1 MSTAEVKQQFQIT
14 RDGLR
19 TLKEKNTGARQAMES
34 GDQAIRNEINLINE
48 KISQVKALVAR
59 SNEID
64 SALKFK
70 EDEVKN
76 LQKELEETKAE
87 FTTTRGEKRLLR
99 TVLKRKR
106 TKLLVLM
113 L

>member
-48 KISQVKALVAR
+48 KY
-59 SNEID
+59 
-64 SALKFK
+64 
-70 EDEVKN
+70 
-76 LQKELEETKAE
+76 
-87 FTTTRGEKRLLR
+87 
-99 TVLKRKR
+99 
-106 TKLLVLM
+106 
-113 L
+113 